1 MIFDWNNTLKKK
13 SDIKDT
19 TNFDMLTRNKK
30 AIKEF
35 IYYWYTLLVSKIYLL
50 IVLVPE
56 ISNESFSS

>member
-1 MIFDWNNTLKKK
+1 MILKKKKKKK

-35 IYYWYTLLVSKIYLL
+35 IYY
-50 IVLVPE
+50 
-56 ISNESFSS
+56 